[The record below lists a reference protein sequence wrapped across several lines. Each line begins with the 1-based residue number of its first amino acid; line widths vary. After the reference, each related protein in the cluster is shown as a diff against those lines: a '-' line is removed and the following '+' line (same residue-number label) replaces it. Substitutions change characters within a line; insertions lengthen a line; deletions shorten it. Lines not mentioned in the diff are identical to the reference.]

1 MSNHDVAI
9 KELKKRFGN
18 QNLDQDVIVAVL
30 EMHGGDLNQTIQFLE
45 AQGNDYVEP
54 APNANSLPNDYMTKP
69 LDYSE
74 VKLKEV
80 APEISNPMRV
90 KNFFLQENTSLV
102 VHLNEFKEDPQ
113 TYSSV
118 IITLLYQGVALSLNN
133 KSKALAV
140 SWIGTKDHK
149 LFEFLLGHK
158 QFGFSEVLRALKV
171 LDAPRKVKSYNKKIA
186 LLEKNGKTS
195 KKAISKLKKMV
206 HNFGQDCSKD
216 QKTTVSGALSRRIKA
231 WISTLSESQLLF
243 FALQMPKEPWKE
255 LADIIHCSPKDFN
268 ADWFLPFVFGTA
280 LPADSVVSQCSTIAE
295 LEGYLLLDLIQTHK
309 IPYSFIRTKLPNG
322 LEGENSIELKKAIA
336 RYETL
341 ETILWYYEE
350 LSNGSQEVDN
360 IIGSRLDSG
369 EEPQFNYGKFMERLL
384 YFKQLGSS
392 FYPKL
397 IPAAEKRLGEIKLP
411 LEPPVVVFGDASYSM
426 DVAIRTS
433 TIIASLLTAL
443 CDADL
448 RFFNVESYAPPLVPR
463 KVVEVLDVALNTRAD
478 GLTAPACSIREYYI
492 QKKIIKCMIIV
503 TDEIE
508 NEPSQNFFFAQLFY
522 KYYTEV
528 YPCKIVFVSFL
539 DDPKKKGRMVNALES
554 FGIIPLQFRL
564 DTKRPDLTKLD
575 TLFGLLA
582 SETFGF
588 TERINSIVN
597 SMKENGINEVI
608 NNFSMYYS
616 LSSADVDA
624 EKIKIEEREAKQK
637 EEEAEQQEK
646 RANIKECSICQER
659 DVDTALVDCGHLICS
674 FCGINLKTC
683 PFCRKEIKGT
693 LKIYAP

>member
-1 MSNHDVAI
+1 
-9 KELKKRFGN
+9 
-18 QNLDQDVIVAVL
+18 
-30 EMHGGDLNQTIQFLE
+30 
-45 AQGNDYVEP
+45 
-54 APNANSLPNDYMTKP
+54 
-69 LDYSE
+69 
-74 VKLKEV
+74 
-80 APEISNPMRV
+80 
-90 KNFFLQENTSLV
+90 
-102 VHLNEFKEDPQ
+102 
-113 TYSSV
+113 
-118 IITLLYQGVALSLNN
+118 
-133 KSKALAV
+133 
-140 SWIGTKDHK
+140 
-149 LFEFLLGHK
+149 
-158 QFGFSEVLRALKV
+158 
-171 LDAPRKVKSYNKKIA
+171 
-186 LLEKNGKTS
+186 
-195 KKAISKLKKMV
+195 
-206 HNFGQDCSKD
+206 
-216 QKTTVSGALSRRIKA
+216 
-231 WISTLSESQLLF
+231 
-243 FALQMPKEPWKE
+243 
-255 LADIIHCSPKDFN
+255 
-268 ADWFLPFVFGTA
+268 
-280 LPADSVVSQCSTIAE
+280 
-295 LEGYLLLDLIQTHK
+295 
-309 IPYSFIRTKLPNG
+309 
-322 LEGENSIELKKAIA
+322 
-336 RYETL
+336 
-341 ETILWYYEE
+341 
-350 LSNGSQEVDN
+350 
-360 IIGSRLDSG
+360 
-369 EEPQFNYGKFMERLL
+369 
-384 YFKQLGSS
+384 
-392 FYPKL
+392 
-397 IPAAEKRLGEIKLP
+397 
-411 LEPPVVVFGDASYSM
+411 
-426 DVAIRTS
+426 
-433 TIIASLLTAL
+433 
-443 CDADL
+443 
-448 RFFNVESYAPPLVPR
+448 
-463 KVVEVLDVALNTRAD
+463 
-478 GLTAPACSIREYYI
+478 
-492 QKKIIKCMIIV
+492 MIIV